1 MSHFTLQSKI
11 MRIENVLVPGDF
23 ENVIARNDY
32 LERYSDYQNILIDI
46 KNQLID
52 QLTDNLFNED

>member
-1 MSHFTLQSKI
+1 M
-11 MRIENVLVPGDF
+11 LVPGDF
-23 ENVIARNDY
+23 ENVIAINDY

>member
-1 MSHFTLQSKI
+1 M
-11 MRIENVLVPGDF
+11 LVPGDF

-32 LERYSDYQNILIDI
+32 LSRYSDYQNILIDI

-52 QLTDNLFNED
+52 QLNDNLLNED

>member
-1 MSHFTLQSKI
+1 

-32 LERYSDYQNILIDI
+32 SKDI
-46 KNQLID
+46 QIIKIS
-52 QLTDNLFNED
+52 

>member
-1 MSHFTLQSKI
+1 
-11 MRIENVLVPGDF
+11 MRIENVLAPGDF

-32 LERYSDYQNILIDI
+32 LSRYSDYQNILIDI

>member
-1 MSHFTLQSKI
+1 
-11 MRIENVLVPGDF
+11 MRIENVLVPDDF

-46 KNQLID
+46 KNQLND

>member
-1 MSHFTLQSKI
+1 
-11 MRIENVLVPGDF
+11 MRIDHLLVPGDS

-52 QLTDNLFNED
+52 QLTDNLLNED